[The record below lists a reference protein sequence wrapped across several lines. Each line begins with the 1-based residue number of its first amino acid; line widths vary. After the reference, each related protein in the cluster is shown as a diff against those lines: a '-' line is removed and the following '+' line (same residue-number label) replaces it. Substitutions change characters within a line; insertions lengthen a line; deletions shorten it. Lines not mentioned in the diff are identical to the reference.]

1 MELSNE
7 IKNFI
12 QSPDTLDFIVRSSDY
27 LDEFIKENPNITITQ
42 TLSGRYIIGYIDKSH
57 YDDLLSYLSTSFIS
71 SAPVIL
77 GTLDRPPLDSAGII
91 PVHNQPYLDLKG
103 RGVLVGIVDTG
114 IDYMQKSFIYED
126 GTSKIKFIYDQTAE
140 GDPPDGFFFGHE
152 YNNEQINSALSS
164 ENPHDIVPEHDKS
177 GHGTFLASVAA
188 GREIDDFSGAAP
200 EADIIAVKLK
210 KARPFYLE
218 KFCVP
223 DQQEYAFESS
233 AVMVGIE
240 YIIKK
245 AHELKRPVVICL
257 GLGTNFGSHDGFS
270 IFEEY
275 LSGISNLKGVCIC
288 NAAGNECQER
298 HHTSGKL
305 NTVGETQNV
314 DVRVGSNAG
323 NICISLWNTVSDRL
337 SVSIRSPS
345 GELVGRVPAKAG
357 TSTEVKLVLE
367 NTRVTV
373 EYYMPLEGSGG
384 QLTVVR
390 ILDAT
395 PGIWTIIVH
404 GDIILNGVYHS
415 WLPMSGFVSTDVEFL
430 SASPYYTTTIPGTA
444 IGTICCGAYNS
455 LSQSL
460 YQKSSWGPSRAE
472 VTLPDLVAPGVN
484 IGGYFPY
491 GFGQM
496 SGTSAAAAITS
507 GACALL
513 MQWGIVNGNDVSLS
527 TYQIRA
533 YLIRGCVKSIAM
545 DYPNEQWGYGT
556 LNLMQSFHL
565 MREL

>member
-1 MELSNE
+1 M
-7 IKNFI
+7 
-12 QSPDTLDFIVRSSDY
+12 
-27 LDEFIKENPNITITQ
+27 
-42 TLSGRYIIGYIDKSH
+42 
-57 YDDLLSYLSTSFIS
+57 
-71 SAPVIL
+71 
-77 GTLDRPPLDSAGII
+77 
-91 PVHNQPYLDLKG
+91 
-103 RGVLVGIVDTG
+103 
-114 IDYMQKSFIYED
+114 
-126 GTSKIKFIYDQTAE
+126 
-140 GDPPDGFFFGHE
+140 
-152 YNNEQINSALSS
+152 
-164 ENPHDIVPEHDKS
+164 
-177 GHGTFLASVAA
+177 
-188 GREIDDFSGAAP
+188 
-200 EADIIAVKLK
+200 
-210 KARPFYLE
+210 
-218 KFCVP
+218 
-223 DQQEYAFESS
+223 
-233 AVMVGIE
+233 
-240 YIIKK
+240 
-245 AHELKRPVVICL
+245 
-257 GLGTNFGSHDGFS
+257 
-270 IFEEY
+270 
-275 LSGISNLKGVCIC
+275 KGVCIC